1 MLEYFVVLIPPSLE
15 LYVEA
20 LSGEDVVDRKMVRLT
35 HKTVS
40 LTI

>member
-1 MLEYFVVLIPPSLE
+1 MLEYFVVLIPLSLG

-35 HKTVS
+35 QITAS